1 MPQYT
6 RNLFEIF
13 NEEVEEEEEEEE
25 GEIIEEV
32 IMTIWGPAI
41 GKLNWAEEMEYEENK
56 KLNSVWRIR

>member
-32 IMTIWGPAI
+32 MMTIWGPAI
-41 GKLNWAEEMEYEENK
+41 GKLNWAEEMEFEENK
-56 KLNSVWRIR
+56 KLNPVWRIR

>member
-13 NEEVEEEEEEEE
+13 NDEVEEEEEEEE

-32 IMTIWGPAI
+32 IMTIRETLQ
-41 GKLNWAEEMEYEENK
+41 KQEMFIIIK
-56 KLNSVWRIR
+56 K